1 MSQLSTGLC
10 QEKQPAISVPPLEA
24 ARMLS
29 ICQSRVYGLM
39 RNGELE
45 SYQDGRSRRI
55 PVESIF
61 DYRARR
67 LAESAGGW
75 RQITPQPPRQR
86 KRQQSG
92 KRA

>member
-1 MSQLSTGLC
+1 MSQLSTGLSRH
-10 QEKQPAISVPPLEA
+10 EKQSAISVPPLEA

-55 PVESIF
+55 TVESIYA
-61 DYRARR
+61 YRARR
-67 LAESAGGW
+67 LAKSAGGW
-75 RQITPQPPRQR
+75 QQIVPRPP
-86 KRQQSG
+86 RQQSG